1 MAKCLQPLDF
11 SLILCHTTYMIKTN
25 NMTDFPTNSE
35 LRELEA
41 EVDDTLTLECDDW
54 VDAMMSDLV
63 DINY

>member
-1 MAKCLQPLDF
+1 
-11 SLILCHTTYMIKTN
+11 MIKTN